1 MGTTGLLAR
10 GFQFEVDGDCLE
22 NQGVALKMR
31 MLGLSACNWRFW
43 AVQLLLR
50 VELVLAV
57 WNGLFWSWFA
67 QFALALWMNTLLVV
81 SSHDYNEVFEE
92 GSEDWARFQLL
103 NTHDMHITGNPWVD
117 CFLGAGLVS
126 HRAHHILPYQRS
138 GFANHF
144 SERFIA
150 AAAKEAGLPWLPAKN
165 LFTEILPEIV
175 SRQLLVAVCDPVSRR
190 QVYSSFIGEHL
201 SPAAWWYSLKY
212 AASGFT
218 GIGSL

>member
-1 MGTTGLLAR
+1 MG
-10 GFQFEVDGDCLE
+10 
-22 NQGVALKMR
+22 
-31 MLGLSACNWRFW
+31 
-43 AVQLLLR
+43 
-50 VELVLAV
+50 
-57 WNGLFWSWFA
+57 
-67 QFALALWMNTLLVV
+67 TLLVV
-81 SSHDYNEVFEE
+81 SSHDYNEIFEE

-144 SERFIA
+144 SE
-150 AAAKEAGLPWLPAKN
+150 
-165 LFTEILPEIV
+165 ILPEIV